1 VGGFNRLS
9 TFLAHPVDLGVIDGT
24 ANGLA
29 RLTKALSAN
38 LRKIETGYV
47 RTYAMYVFLGVVVIV
62 GYLIIR

>member
-1 VGGFNRLS
+1 
-9 TFLAHPVDLGVIDGT
+9 
-24 ANGLA
+24 
-29 RLTKALSAN
+29 LSAN